1 MQERAQEAADQAREI
16 LYRLE
21 REVTALNA
29 LTETFSKA
37 LREHHTHL
45 TEIARLENHVRD
57 NIFKYMHDVWTFEP
71 PDQRYFRLHNVPV
84 PVFKATARAYKIDF
98 DAPLPTGPEP
108 PHKTLPRFGGV
119 DVRSFAYECHTKIH
133 DQIELAPLSQVA
145 DLDTLLGFKGNYM
158 IFPLLESNALTDFMM
173 DPFVDRAT
181 GQLVDPSDPL
191 NWSIDEF
198 TQYVCCLKDK
208 LTADELAEVLPT
220 LKEMYKAI
228 LSNPL
233 RKDDVLVVPTSSLFI
248 EMLLGENAAIE
259 KFKAA
264 HRAIDVLDAREKV
277 RAQGLESVRRAARIL
292 AEEREDPNID
302 HRVLIQGD
310 VQGVVVPTPDH

>member
-1 MQERAQEAADQAREI
+1 
-16 LYRLE
+16 
-21 REVTALNA
+21 
-29 LTETFSKA
+29 
-37 LREHHTHL
+37 
-45 TEIARLENHVRD
+45 
-57 NIFKYMHDVWTFEP
+57 
-71 PDQRYFRLHNVPV
+71 
-84 PVFKATARAYKIDF
+84 
-98 DAPLPTGPEP
+98 
-108 PHKTLPRFGGV
+108 
-119 DVRSFAYECHTKIH
+119 
-133 DQIELAPLSQVA
+133 
-145 DLDTLLGFKGNYM
+145 
-158 IFPLLESNALTDFMM
+158 MM

-208 LTADELAEVLPT
+208 LTADELAEILPT